1 MNFFVILYMHECCE
15 KNETVLSSENEFVC
29 FGAFKCCFFDGS
41 LNRERSYLGGGGGLE
56 LRKEAR

>member
-29 FGAFKCCFFDGS
+29 FGAFKCCFFDGF
-41 LNRERSYLGGGGGLE
+41 LNRERSYLGGGT
-56 LRKEAR
+56 RIT